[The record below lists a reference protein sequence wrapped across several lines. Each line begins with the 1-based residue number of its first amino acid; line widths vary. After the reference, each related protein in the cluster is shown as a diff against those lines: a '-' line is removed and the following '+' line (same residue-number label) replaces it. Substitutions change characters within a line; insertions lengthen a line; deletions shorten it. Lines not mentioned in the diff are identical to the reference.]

1 MAVEPIPAGHHTVTP
16 YMVVEDV
23 PRLVEFLKDAFGA
36 TELECIEGPDGRVMH
51 AQIRIGDSMIMMGQ
65 ANENFPPLTSAIYLY
80 VIDTDATYKQ
90 ALEAGG
96 DSLMEPADQF
106 YGDRNAGV
114 KDPCGNLWWIA
125 THVEDVSS
133 EEIARRA
140 QENHA

>member
-140 QENHA
+140 QENHG

>member
-36 TELECIEGPDGRVMH
+36 TELECIEGPDGRIMH

-140 QENHA
+140 QENHG